1 MNIIDKA
8 KNLITLSEAVQPDWR
23 EVENPV
29 GGQHQIIA
37 HLEDGFLTVIAAFP
51 PHNPATLAN
60 RAYAVAARNHGPE
73 IAAALLV
80 AVAALRLVRNE
91 LGELQQHAINLI
103 DNTLRELGIEANDD

>member
-60 RAYAVAARNHGPE
+60 RACAVAARNHGPE
-73 IAAALLV
+73 VAAALL
-80 AVAALRLVRNE
+80 AICELLLR
-91 LGELQQHAINLI
+91 QHGGSRAKSDCPTCIM
-103 DNTLRELGIEANDD
+103 LRELGIEVESND